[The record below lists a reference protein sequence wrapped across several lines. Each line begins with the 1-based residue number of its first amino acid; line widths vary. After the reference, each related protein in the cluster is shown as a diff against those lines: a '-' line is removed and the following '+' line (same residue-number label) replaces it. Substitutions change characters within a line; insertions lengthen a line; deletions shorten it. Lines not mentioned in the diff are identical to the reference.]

1 MSGPAAETSSRWPVV
16 VAFAL
21 VGAATQVTWLN
32 YAGITTVAAEHF
44 GVSDS
49 AVGWLANMFPLLY
62 VVLAVPAGL
71 VLDRWFRGGL
81 AAGAV
86 LTAVGA
92 AVRLIDDTYLWAF
105 AGQTIIAIAQPLVL
119 NAVTG
124 VAARYL
130 RERDRPA
137 GIAVGMSS
145 TFAGMVLAF
154 ILGAL
159 FPDAGQLTTVV
170 TLGAGFAAVA
180 AVAMLVALA
189 RPAPQPHAAPSTGL
203 RALRVAS
210 TDRLVRLL
218 CLAVFF
224 PFGTFIALT
233 TFGQPLLEPAGVAV
247 DTANLILLA
256 NVLAGVIG
264 CAVLPVWAARR
275 GLELRVGVVA
285 LVASTI
291 SCLALAVVPS
301 AGIGFAAVLVI
312 GFGLLPLMPIVLD
325 LVERRGGEAQGTA
338 AGLVWLTGNLG
349 GLLVS
354 TVVGLLTG
362 EPGLAFALMAVCAL
376 VAVPLLRAIRP
387 HLPAPVSADPPAS
400 ATAAPGG

>member
-1 MSGPAAETSSRWPVV
+1 MAEPAADPPSRWPVV

-32 YAGITTVAAEHF
+32 YAGVTTVAAGHF
-44 GVSDS
+44 GVSDA

-62 VVLAVPAGL
+62 VVLAIPAGL

-81 AAGAV
+81 AAGAA

-92 AVRLIDDTYLWAF
+92 AVRLVDDTYAWAL
-105 AGQTIIAIAQPLVL
+105 AGQTLIAVAQPLVL
-119 NAVTG
+119 NAVIG

-130 RERDRPA
+130 RAPDRPA
-137 GIAVGMSS
+137 GISVGMSS

-154 ILGAL
+154 VLGAL
-159 FPDAGQLTTVV
+159 FPRADQLGTVV
-170 TLGAGFAAVA
+170 GLGAGIAVVA
-180 AVAMLVALA
+180 AVAMLLALR
-189 RPAPQPHAAPSTGL
+189 RPGEQRHAAPAAGL
-203 RALRVAS
+203 RALRVAAG
-210 TDRLVRLL
+210 DRLVQLL

-247 DTANLILLA
+247 DTASLILLV
-256 NVLAGVIG
+256 NVLAGVAG

-275 GLELRVGVVA
+275 GLELRVGVLA
-285 LVASTI
+285 LVASTL
-291 SCLALAVVPS
+291 SCVALAVAPGV
-301 AGIGFAAVLVI
+301 GVGFAAVLVI

-325 LVERRGGEAQGTA
+325 LVERRAGEAHGTA

-354 TVVGLLTG
+354 TAVGLLTG
-362 EPGLAFALMAVCAL
+362 RPLLAFLLMAACAL
-376 VAVPLLRAIRP
+376 VAVPLLRTIRP
-387 HLPAPVSADPPAS
+387 HLPAM
-400 ATAAPGG
+400 AAPGG